1 MPPTPP
7 VPTALPNNTVSYLL
21 TVGVGDNK
29 LFSIDANSNVRFKAS
44 PDYETPMDSDHDN
57 EYGIQVSATDGLHAH
72 DAALH
77 VAIAVSDLLLL

>member
-1 MPPTPP
+1 M
-7 VPTALPNNTVSYLL
+7 
-21 TVGVGDNK
+21 VGAGDND
-29 LFSIDANSNVRFKAS
+29 LFSIDANGNVRFKAS

-57 EYGIQVSATDGLHAH
+57 EYDIQVSATDGLHAH